1 MQEPPIIQKTYNL
14 IKWYVPI
21 LNRLPRNHKFTLG
34 DRMVNKLYDIL
45 EDLIAARFA
54 SEKVAILKEINLK
67 LDIIRYQT
75 RLLYDFE
82 LIKIERYNYV
92 SELLKEIGNDLG
104 GWIKEQKI
112 KVKL

>member
-1 MQEPPIIQKTYNL
+1 MTEPPIIQKTYNL

-21 LNRLPRNHKFTLG
+21 LNKLPRNYKFTLG

-54 SEKVAILKEINLK
+54 SEKVVMLTQINLK
-67 LDIIRYQT
+67 LDIMRYQT

-82 LIKIERYNYV
+82 LIKVDRYNYV
-92 SELLKEIGNDLG
+92 SQLLKEIGADLG
-104 GWIKEQKI
+104 AWIKEQKN